1 MTPTM
6 ITPGL
11 VMLPGFV
18 NMYLLAAPDGLTL
31 IDTGLPGGERTL
43 LDGLARLGREPG
55 EVRHVVLT
63 HAHPDHIGGA
73 AAIVRATGA
82 RTYMHALDAPI
93 AERGAGFRPVTKG
106 GFLPGVLIKSLS
118 MRGTKV
124 GPVRID
130 ERLADGDLLP
140 VAGGL
145 RVVHAPGHC
154 AGQVALLWPSRGVLF
169 AADVCAHLLGLGP
182 PIGYEDRDEGRASQR
197 KLAGLDF
204 EVACFGHGRPIR
216 RGASARFREHFGMPL
231 VGARW

>member
-6 ITPGL
+6 ITRGL

-31 IDTGLPGGERTL
+31 VDAGLPGAERTL

-55 EVRHVVLT
+55 EVRHLVLT

-82 RTYMHALDAPI
+82 RTYMHAIDAPI
-93 AERGAGFRPVTKG
+93 AERGSGFRPLAKG
-106 GFLPGVLIKSLS
+106 GLLPTFATGMLARRDARVA
-118 MRGTKV
+118 
-124 GPVRID
+124 PVRID

-140 VAGGL
+140 IAGGL

-154 AGQVALLWPSRGVLF
+154 AGQVALLWPARGVLL
-169 AADVCAHLLGLGP
+169 AADACSHLLGLGP
-182 PIGYEDRDEGRASQR
+182 PVGYEDRDEGRASQR

-204 EVACFGHGRPIR
+204 GIACFGHGRPIR
-216 RGASARFREHFGMPL
+216 REASARFREHFGLPL
-231 VGARW
+231 VGARP